1 MSLRSIFQRRPPEL
15 QVRIATPS
23 DRPALQRLFYH
34 GRRVHLLL
42 EWWDWEEWLGWPT
55 FLLALEGEQPVAL
68 LLAVPEAGATAWIR
82 AAATILSRDDEQ
94 VWSALLQRCR
104 DALPSLGIARLA
116 YLGDDLWLVPALV
129 HQGFQRVN
137 QVITLERT
145 GRALPPIPI
154 PPNTTVRI
162 RPATR
167 RDIPAI
173 VGVDQAAFPPLWWY
187 SEMVLQR
194 ALLQAHHFL
203 VAERGQKVVGYQFST
218 LRKRHGHI
226 VRLAIHPAYQRQGI
240 GRRLLLEALH
250 TLARAG
256 ATEVTVNTQED
267 NDASRRLYDRLA
279 FHPLGHRV
287 GVWMWQSGGMS

>member
-1 MSLRSIFQRRPPEL
+1 MSLRSIFQRRPLDL
-15 QVRIATPS
+15 QVRVATPS

-34 GRRVHLLL
+34 GRRMHLLL

-55 FLLALEGEQPVAL
+55 FLLALEGERPVAA

-82 AAATILSRDDEQ
+82 AAATILSRDDKP
-94 VWSALLQRCR
+94 VWSALLQRCQ
-104 DALPSLGIARLA
+104 DALPPLGIARLA
-116 YLGDDLWLVPALV
+116 YLGDAPWLVPALRQ
-129 HQGFQRVN
+129 QGFQWVN
-137 QVITLERT
+137 RVITLAWT
-145 GRALPPIPI
+145 GREPPSIPTASGTAI
-154 PPNTTVRI
+154 RI

-167 RDIPAI
+167 RDIPAV

-187 SEMVLQR
+187 SETVLRR

-218 LRKRHGHI
+218 LRERHGHI
-226 VRLAIHPAYQRQGI
+226 VRLAIHPTHQRQGI

-250 TLARAG
+250 MLARAG

-287 GVWMWQSGGMS
+287 SVWMWQSGGMS